1 MKKLFAF
8 LFVAVLLT
16 GCGTEEKKNEETM
29 DEVTEEYVDEVI
41 EEARESSRIR
51 SVESYMKAVETAATT
66 YMTLNP
72 DVTNVKICTGA
83 GPAANCEI
91 DATDKGR
98 TEPTSSSSD
107 KVVKYSGDKVLCESA
122 TYDNETG
129 LVTVNK
135 CTVGDDTK
143 NVYSGNTTD
152 GITKV
157 K

>member
-16 GCGTEEKKNEETM
+16 GCGTEEKKTDKTEETM
-29 DEVTEEYVDEVI
+29 DEYIDEVI
-41 EEARESSRIR
+41 EESMESSRIR
-51 SVESYMKAVETAATT
+51 SVESYMAAVEAAATT

-72 DVTNVKICTGA
+72 DVTNVTICTGA

-91 DATDKGR
+91 DATDAGR
-98 TEPTSSSSD
+98 TTPNSSSSA

-129 LVTVNK
+129 LVTVSK

-152 GITKV
+152 GLKKV